1 MQTPARRLE
10 YSVSNSSREVM
21 KQLSRRQACVMIGA
35 TICAGAASPAL
46 ATAEP
51 VRHHALSLIGEPKF
65 KAGFKHFDWVNPNA
79 PKGGILRQRAIGSF
93 DTLNEFAA
101 KGSPAAGLL
110 RLLHATLMTTSLD
123 EPATDYCLVAEW
135 VSMPEDY
142 SSATFKLR
150 PEARFHDGKPVTPD
164 DVIFS
169 LNALKATSPQ
179 YNLYYK
185 NVAKAE
191 QTGDHQVTFT
201 FDRPGNRELPQVI
214 GALPIVPKHYW
225 QANGEDGQPRDIA
238 RGSME
243 SPVGAGPYRIKHMEG
258 GRHVFYERVA
268 DWWAKDLPVM
278 RGQWNFDEIRF
289 SYYRDRLAA
298 FEEFKSGKTDFWP
311 ESSAKGWATGY
322 DFDAVKRG
330 LIKKQYLKTDQL
342 IPMQGFAFNLRRKQF
357 QDPRVRQAFNLAYDH
372 EFANRN
378 MFFGQYER
386 VGSYFENSELKATGL
401 PSGLELEILESVRG
415 GVPPEVFTQ
424 DYKNPVNLTPEDF
437 RRHMSAAHKL
447 FAQAGWKPKDGVL
460 TNSDGEPLTV
470 EFLLVQ
476 PDFERLV
483 QLYRQSLEKLG
494 VKVSIRVVDS
504 AQYRRRIDTFD
515 FDIVVARFA
524 QSLSPG
530 NEQREYWGTEAAGK
544 EGSRNVIGIKN
555 PAIDKLV
562 ERIIFAKDRAELV
575 AATRA
580 LDRVLLWNHYLVP
593 QFYSPFERV
602 ALWDKFGRPETL
614 PTHASSLIQVLQA
627 WWLDKDAAKRLE
639 LARQ

>member
-1 MQTPARRLE
+1 M
-10 YSVSNSSREVM
+10 SNDLVRTSTRAM
-21 KQLSRRQACVMIGA
+21 NGLSRRQACLMIGA
-35 TICAGAASPAL
+35 TVCAGVTSPMASAS
-46 ATAEP
+46 AEP

-65 KAGFKHFDWVNPNA
+65 KAGFKHFDWVNPDA

-93 DTLNEFAA
+93 DTLNAFSA
-101 KGSPAAGLL
+101 KGSPATGLS
-110 RLLHATLMTTSLD
+110 LLHATLMTSSLD
-123 EPATDYCLVAEW
+123 ESSTDYCLVAEW
-135 VSMPEDY
+135 VSMPDDF
-142 SSATFKLR
+142 SSVTFKLR
-150 PEARFHDGKPVTPD
+150 PEARFHDGKPITPD

-169 LNALKATSPQ
+169 LTVLKVASPQ
-179 YNLYYK
+179 YGLYYK
-185 NVAKAE
+185 NVVKAE
-191 QTGDHQVTFT
+191 RTGDNEVTFS
-201 FDRPGNRELPQVI
+201 FDAPGNRELPQIV
-214 GALPIVPKHYW
+214 GSLPILPKHYW
-225 QANGEDGQPRDIA
+225 EAKGEDGQPRDLSRSTMEIPL
-238 RGSME
+238 GS
-243 SPVGAGPYRIKHMEG
+243 GPYRIKHVEG
-258 GRHVFYERVA
+258 GRHIYYERVA

-289 SYYRDRLAA
+289 TYYRDRVPA
-298 FEEFKSGKTDFWP
+298 FEEFKAGKSDFWP
-311 ESSAKGWATGY
+311 ESSAKAWATGY
-322 DFDAVKRG
+322 DFEAVKRG
-330 LIKKQYLKTDQL
+330 LVKKEHLKIDRLQ
-342 IPMQGFAFNLRRKQF
+342 PMQGFAFNLRRKQF

-401 PSGLELEILESVRG
+401 PSGQELDVLESVRG
-415 GVPPEVFTQ
+415 GVPAEVFTEE
-424 DYKNPVNLTPEDF
+424 YKNPVNLTPEDF

-447 FAQAGWKPKDGVL
+447 FGQAGWKPKDGVL
-460 TNSDGEPLTV
+460 TNAEGEQLTV

-530 NEQREYWGTEAAGK
+530 NEQREFWGSEAAGK

-580 LDRVLLWNHYLVP
+580 LDRVLLWSHYLVP
-593 QFYSPFERV
+593 HFYSPYERV
-602 ALWDKFGRPETL
+602 ALWDKLGRPKNA
-614 PTHASSLIQVLQA
+614 PTHSPALIQVLQA